1 MCAKCGRENPEGARF
16 CNGCGAAFGD
26 EAPQPREER
35 KVVSVLFCDVVGFTA
50 SAASADPEDVSRQLG
65 EYHAIVRGE
74 IERFGGTVEKFIGD
88 AAVGVW
94 GAPVAHEDDAERAVR
109 AAFSMIEGVGVG
121 VRVAVNTGEVLV
133 RLDPRLDSGVGVVGD
148 VVNTASRLQAIAP
161 VGGVVVGEGTV
172 RATGG
177 TIEYEELEPATLKG
191 KPEPVAVWQAVA
203 ARTGSGERRETSAT
217 PFVGRRAE
225 LEFLQRVYER
235 ALAEPGLQLITIVGE
250 PGVGKSRLVAEL
262 EGWLAVH
269 PASPVVR
276 RGRCL
281 AYGDGIGFWPLAEII
296 KTQLGIAESDTE
308 DEARTKLQRGV
319 EGMMDAPWL
328 RARLA
333 PLVGLPGEA
342 GERQEVFTAWQ
353 RFLDE
358 IADRAPLVLVVEDI
372 HWADPAMLAFLRHLV
387 EWSSGVPMLLACT
400 TRPELLEAHAGW
412 GGDLVNATT
421 LAVRPLNDD
430 DTATLAHALLARIV

>member
-1 MCAKCGRENPEGARF
+1 
-16 CNGCGAAFGD
+16 
-26 EAPQPREER
+26 
-35 KVVSVLFCDVVGFTA
+35 
-50 SAASADPEDVSRQLG
+50 
-65 EYHAIVRGE
+65 
-74 IERFGGTVEKFIGD
+74 
-88 AAVGVW
+88 
-94 GAPVAHEDDAERAVR
+94 
-109 AAFSMIEGVGVG
+109 MIEGVGVG

-217 PFVGRRAE
+217 PFVGRQTE
-225 LEFLQRVYER
+225 LELLQRVYER
-235 ALAEPGLQLITIVGE
+235 ALAEPALQLITIVGE

-281 AYGDGIGFWPLAEII
+281 AYGDGIGFWP
-296 KTQLGIAESDTE
+296 S
-308 DEARTKLQRGV
+308 
-319 EGMMDAPWL
+319 
-328 RARLA
+328 
-333 PLVGLPGEA
+333 
-342 GERQEVFTAWQ
+342 
-353 RFLDE
+353 
-358 IADRAPLVLVVEDI
+358 
-372 HWADPAMLAFLRHLV
+372 
-387 EWSSGVPMLLACT
+387 
-400 TRPELLEAHAGW
+400 
-412 GGDLVNATT
+412 GGDHQGPTRHRR
-421 LAVRPLNDD
+421 VRHRRRGANEAPPGC
-430 DTATLAHALLARIV
+430 